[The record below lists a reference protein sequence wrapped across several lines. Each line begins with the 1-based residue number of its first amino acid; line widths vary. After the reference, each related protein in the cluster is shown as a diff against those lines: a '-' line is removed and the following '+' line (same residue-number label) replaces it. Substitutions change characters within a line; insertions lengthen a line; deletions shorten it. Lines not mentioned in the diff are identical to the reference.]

1 MKGRKILSALLGV
14 VVFLVFAAVNVNA
27 TEIRNVPS
35 GAFPTI
41 QAAIDEVSSEETV
54 LVLVAAGT
62 YTLSYIITMKKG
74 VSLQGAGANLCTLI
88 GVPGGEVIVCGYT
101 TIDNVNIIIDNATSI
116 EGFTITHVNTG
127 GRGIKCDIGSSP
139 VIKNN
144 IIIGNSAG
152 HGGGGILC
160 KAGSSPEIRNNQ
172 IIGNNTSDIKG
183 GGGILCWNSSPTIT
197 DNTITGNH
205 ADLGGGGISCYDKSS
220 PIIMHNDIT
229 GNTVSNGSGGGI
241 LCWDSSPTIKDN
253 NTITGNHADLGGG
266 GIACMNDSSPTIS
279 NNIITGNNAN
289 IYQDSHRLG
298 GGGILCDDS
307 SPTITNNF
315 ISGNTASYYNQNIF
329 SDISGGGIL
338 CAQLSKATIINNI
351 ITYNSA
357 FTSGGGISSH
367 DSSPNIINNT
377 IANNT
382 ADYNGGGINCRD
394 INYSSSPII
403 KNNIIA
409 WNTVTNG
416 NGGGINCD
424 GSSPDNNYNNVWN
437 TPYEDYYDCVLG
449 PNSITSDPLF
459 VAPAPVSGNYHLQSE
474 SLCIDAGDN
483 AALLNKDDPTIFLV
497 DTDYDGQPRIV
508 DGNDDTVEIV
518 DMGADEFDPLS
529 NTPPVAVDD
538 SYSVDEDE
546 ILSVP
551 TSEIYGVLKNDKDDD
566 GDTLTAVLDEN
577 VSHGTLELNP
587 DGSFTYEPD
596 DDFHSTDTF
605 TYKAHDGQVY
615 SEKATVTI
623 TVNSVNDPPV
633 ADDQSI
639 ATDEDTAISII
650 LKATDVE
657 KDSLTYSVVLPGPVN
672 GTLSGTA
679 PNLIYTPVLNYFGVD
694 SLTFKANDGEDFSN
708 VATVSITITSVNDPP
723 VADAGPDQTVAANDN
738 CQAEVTLNGTAKDID
753 GDILTYTWEGP
764 FGQASGAQPT
774 VTLGKGTHEIT
785 LTVNDGNNGTAS
797 DTVQIKVED
806 QTPPV
811 ISLSDPILVSIGKWY
826 WLKANILTVSATD
839 NCSSDVEISID
850 KVEVFNKRGRP
861 VWGKGVYSIVG
872 KNIYVFPKGKGWSI
886 HVTVTATDK
895 SGNSE
900 TDTISKTLL
909 KYKGWSWKSFFKL
922 LFWKCFH

>member
-27 TEIRNVPS
+27 TVINVP
-35 GAFPTI
+35 GDYPTI
-41 QAAIDEVSSEETV
+41 QLAINAALDGDTV
-54 LVLVAAGT
+54 FVAAGT
-62 YTLSYIITMKKG
+62 YTLTYIITMKKG
-74 VSLQGAGANLCTLI
+74 VSLEGAGADGCTLI
-88 GVPGGEVIVCGYT
+88 GMSAGEVIVCGT
-101 TIDNVNIIIDNATSI
+101 DIDESTII
-116 EGFTITHVNTG
+116 EGFTITHADG
-127 GRGIKCDIGSSP
+127 QLCRGIKSENGASP
-139 VIKNN
+139 VIRNN

-152 HGGGGILC
+152 FGGGGILC

-183 GGGILCWNSSPTIT
+183 GGGILCWNSSPTIK

-205 ADLGGGGISCYDKSS
+205 ADLGGGGISCYYNSS
-220 PIIMHNDIT
+220 PVIINNVIT
-229 GNTVSNGSGGGI
+229 LNTTSDVNSNGGGISCEKLWLNDTNEPKIANNIIAYNNTAGMGGGIACLSSTALITNNVITWNEAGGYYSGGGI
-241 LCWDSSPTIKDN
+241 LCLNSSAI
-253 NTITGNHADLGGG
+253 
-266 GIACMNDSSPTIS
+266 
-279 NNIITGNNAN
+279 
-289 IYQDSHRLG
+289 
-298 GGGILCDDS
+298 
-307 SPTITNNF
+307 
-315 ISGNTASYYNQNIF
+315 
-329 SDISGGGIL
+329 
-338 CAQLSKATIINNI
+338 IINNI
-351 ITYNSA
+351 ITKNIAEGYHQRGGIYFFGSSIPTIKSNDVWNNTVYNYNSDY
-357 FTSGGGISSH
+357 TPDGSNISS
-367 DSSPNIINNT
+367 D
-377 IANNT
+377 
-382 ADYNGGGINCRD
+382 
-394 INYSSSPII
+394 PIF
-403 KNNIIA
+403 K
-409 WNTVTNG
+409 
-416 NGGGINCD
+416 D
-424 GSSPDNNYNNVWN
+424 PDNDNFH
-437 TPYEDYYDCVLG
+437 LK
-449 PNSITSDPLF
+449 
-459 VAPAPVSGNYHLQSE
+459 SGSP
-474 SLCIDAGDN
+474 CIDAGYSSTGVYWIPDFDFEGD
-483 AALLNKDDPTIFLV
+483 L
-497 DTDYDGQPRIV
+497 RIIGV
-508 DGNDDTVEIV
+508 V

-529 NTPPVAVDD
+529 NTPPVAMED

-694 SLTFKANDGEDFSN
+694 CLTFKANDGEDFSN
-708 VATVSITITSVNDPP
+708 VATVSITINPVNDPP
-723 VADAGPDQTVAANDN
+723 IANAGPDQTVAANDE
-738 CQAEVTLNGTAKDID
+738 CEAEVTLNGTGSSDVD
-753 GDILTYTWEGP
+753 GGELTYTWYDP
-764 FGQASGAQPT
+764 FDKVIGTNPSVT
-774 VTLGKGTHEIT
+774 VTLDKGTHVIT
-785 LTVNDGNNGTAS
+785 LAVDDGNDELATDT
-797 DTVQIKVED
+797 DTVQITVED
-806 QTPPV
+806 QTPPT
-811 ISLSDPILVSIGKWY
+811 ILLSDPILVSVGKG
-826 WLKANILTVSATD
+826 KGKGKGKKVSKLTVSATD
-839 NCSSDVEISID
+839 NCSSDIVLTIDNVEI
-850 KVEVFNKRGRP
+850 FNKKERP
-861 VWGKGVYSIVG
+861 VRGKSVYYIIDG
-872 KNIYVFPKGKGWSI
+872 NDIYVFPKGKGWSI